1 MSDNKAQ
8 TFANHA
14 RLDPPFHFFLLPVAA
29 LNLVLAAVYLYRHP
43 GLQGGFGLLFA
54 VALIAGALKIRLY
67 ALRVQDRLIRL
78 EERLRM
84 QGILPAELQPRVVEL
99 SESQF
104 VALRFASDGELAGLM
119 KRALDE
125 KLSNKQIKQAIV
137 VWRPDTFRV

>member
-1 MSDNKAQ
+1 MSDKKEQ
-8 TFANHA
+8 SFANHT
-14 RLDPPFHFFLLPVAA
+14 RFDPPFHFFLAPVA
-29 LNLVLAAVYLYRHP
+29 LVYLGLAARNLYLRP
-43 GLQGGFGLLFA
+43 GAGTGFGLLFA
-54 VALIAGALKIRLY
+54 IAIVVGLLKMRMYSLK
-67 ALRVQDRLIRL
+67 VQDRLIRL

-104 VALRFASDGELAGLM
+104 VALRFASNGELAGLV

>member
-1 MSDNKAQ
+1 MSDSKEQ
-8 TFANHA
+8 SFANHT
-14 RLDPPFHFFLLPVAA
+14 RFDPLFHFFLAPVA
-29 LNLVLAAVYLYRHP
+29 LVYLGLAARNLYLRP
-43 GLQGGFGLLFA
+43 GGGTAFGLLFA
-54 VALIAGALKIRLY
+54 IAIVVGLTKMRMYSLK
-67 ALRVQDRLIRL
+67 VQDRLIRL

-84 QGILPAELQPRVVEL
+84 QGILPAELQPRIVEL

-104 VALRFASDGELAGLM
+104 VALRFASNGELAGLV